1 MSDNNL
7 TQPIPVLKVSKKDPQ
22 AIIPSKKRKEDV
34 GYDLTL
40 IRKVKDMGDKT
51 TLYDTGI
58 IVEPPAGYYVE
69 VVPRSS
75 LSKTGHILSNSMG
88 IIDPPYRDSI
98 KVPVTRVDDS
108 TETFSTEKFVDRY
121 TGDLILP
128 FTGFQLIVRQH
139 VHVEIEEVKE
149 DELTVTDRGTGGFG
163 STGALN
169 QHKSD

>member
-1 MSDNNL
+1 MSEKYSN
-7 TQPIPVLKVSKKDPQ
+7 PVLKVYRKDPK
-22 AIIPSKKRKEDV
+22 AILPSKKHDDDV
-34 GYDLTL
+34 GYDLT
-40 IRKVKDMGDKT
+40 IISKVKNFGEKT

-58 IVEPPAGYYVE
+58 VVEPPPGYYIE

-75 LSKTGHILSNSMG
+75 LSKSGYMLSNSMG

-98 KVPVTRVDDS
+98 RVPVTRVDS
-108 TETFSTEKFVDRY
+108 SIPELT
-121 TGDLILP
+121 LP

-149 DELTVTDRGTGGFG
+149 DELTETERGTGGFG

-169 QHKSD
+169 QHKS